1 MGAGGII
8 EEMPSPPVAPT
19 AAPSAPLVDTHVHLT
34 DRRYAGDLDAV
45 LARARAAE
53 VQGMVVVGYDL
64 PSSRAAVGL
73 ASRYPELWAAVGI
86 HPHDARNASPAA
98 LADLESMAGSPKVV
112 AIGEC
117 GLDFYRDL
125 SPRDAQRAAFLA
137 QLGMAQRL
145 RLPVVVHSR
154 EAMPETLELLMKQSL
169 PYGGVMHC
177 FDGTIDDGRR
187 AIDLG
192 LYLSAAGPL
201 TYRRD
206 PTLAQALAAAPL
218 ERLVVE
224 TDCPYLSPQRHRGER
239 NEPAHVREVAV
250 ALARVRGLELV
261 EVAAATTANA
271 ARLFRT
277 PALAGAAA
285 PVAAGQAR

>member
-1 MGAGGII
+1 
-8 EEMPSPPVAPT
+8 MPSPPVAPP

-45 LARARAAE
+45 LARAREAGVRA
-53 VQGMVVVGYDL
+53 MVVVGYDL
-64 PSSRAAVGL
+64 PSSREAVGL

-86 HPHDARNASPAA
+86 HPHGARNASPAA
-98 LADLESMAGSPKVV
+98 LADLESLAESPKVV

-125 SPRDAQRAAFLA
+125 SPRDAQREAFLA
-137 QLGMAQRL
+137 QLYLAQRR

-154 EAMPETLELLMKQSL
+154 EAMPLTLELLMKQAL
-169 PYGGVMHC
+169 LDGGVMHC
-177 FDGTIDDGRR
+177 FDGTTDDGQR

-192 LYLSAAGPL
+192 LYLSCAGPL

-224 TDCPYLSPQRHRGER
+224 TDCPYLSPHGHRGER
-239 NEPAHVREVAV
+239 NEPAHVREVAA
-250 ALARVRGLELV
+250 ALARTRGLRLT

-271 ARLFRT
+271 ARLFCT
-277 PALAGAAA
+277 PALATAADGR
-285 PVAAGQAR
+285 VAAGHAS